1 MNKINNLNKEYF
13 ITIIHNKENDYCKL
27 LLLYYNNL
35 KSYWSSNKEYKE
47 LIYFKKPSKIE
58 MKNENE
64 IILFSKNGT
73 TILFIVS

>member
-1 MNKINNLNKEYF
+1 MNKINNL
-13 ITIIHNKENDYCKL
+13 
-27 LLLYYNNL
+27 
-35 KSYWSSNKEYKE
+35 NKEYKE

-73 TILFIVS
+73 TILSLLYHKD